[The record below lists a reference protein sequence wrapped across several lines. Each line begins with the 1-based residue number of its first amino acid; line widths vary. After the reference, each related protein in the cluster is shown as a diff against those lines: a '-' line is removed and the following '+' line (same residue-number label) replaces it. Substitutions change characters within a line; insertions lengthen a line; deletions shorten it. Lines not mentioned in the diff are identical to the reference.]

1 MANPAR
7 DIADAFTKP
16 SGESMELSVKA
27 RMGVTATLF
36 AACMAWNMYLPAENT
51 KDSFNSFIIPHETH
65 ILSEN
70 MK

>member
-7 DIADAFTKP
+7 DIADAFAKP

-51 KDSFNSFIIPHETH
+51 KDSFNF
-65 ILSEN
+65 LSYR
-70 MK
+70 MKHRYCLPSN